1 MHLKLN
7 TCMIKLIR
15 TNSENPDFIKL
26 VKFLDE
32 DLAIKDGEAHFF
44 YAQFNKINKIMHV
57 VLAYENKIPLG
68 CGAIKEY
75 DTNTMEVK
83 RMYTSPESRKKGI
96 ATKILTEL
104 EKWVFELSYGRC
116 ILETGK
122 RQPEAIGLYKKSG
135 YTQIPNYGQYS
146 GVENSVCFEKE
157 II

>member
-1 MHLKLN
+1 
-7 TCMIKLIR
+7 MIKLIR

-122 RQPEAIGLYKKSG
+122 KQPEAIGLYKKSG

-146 GVENSVCFEKE
+146 GVENSVCFVKE
-157 II
+157 LK

>member
-1 MHLKLN
+1 
-7 TCMIKLIR
+7 MIKLIR

-104 EKWVFELSYGRC
+104 EKWAFELSYGRC